1 MLLQSIRTRA
11 GGVIIK
17 VLFALLILSFVGWG
31 IFTRSPFSQDTGSPD
46 AIVASVG
53 DREIRA
59 DQFQAAL
66 KPAVERLRAQ
76 FGGTL
81 DAAQLK
87 QLGIP
92 DAVLEQLIDQSLL
105 DQEDTH
111 LRLDLSDD
119 VIRSAITS
127 NPAFIGPD
135 GRFSHNQL
143 SQILSVY
150 RMTEEGLIAKLRAEI
165 PRGDLLQ
172 ALTAGVRI
180 PTPVIDTI
188 YRYRSETRVADVV
201 AIPLSTATGVGTPS
215 DDDLKKFYEAH
226 ADLFKAEEYRSF
238 TLASLGIA
246 DLASEITVSDDD
258 LKAAYKQRK
267 DDLAI
272 PEQRQLQQILAA
284 SEDKAKAVEA
294 ALSAGQD
301 FAKVATTI
309 AGQDPQTIDLGLVKA
324 SDLPK
329 ALADAAFDLP
339 LNKPS
344 EPIKDSFGWH
354 ILMVTKIEP
363 PKTPS
368 FDEAKQQLKDELTQ
382 EAEADRLDRIANK
395 IDDALAGG
403 TSLAD
408 AAAKFHLKVTTIA
421 ATDVGGRD
429 PGGKPVAIAVSPKDV
444 LKLAFDTGENETS
457 RVTATEDGAI
467 FIVHVDKVTPPQTK
481 PIAEV
486 KDQIVT
492 AWTAERKKEAVTKQA
507 DALAAAVA
515 AGTPLA
521 KAAADQKLT
530 VATPAPLTRRPQPG
544 SAVPGPL
551 VAKLFSAKVGETVV
565 ASDAA
570 GAYVG
575 QLKEIKTSD
584 TTPADLA
591 KGLQTELGNAAR
603 YDIVG
608 ELTGALKQ
616 RYKVTIHRDVMDK
629 LF

>member
-1 MLLQSIRTRA
+1 MLQAIRTRA
-11 GGVIIK
+11 GGIVVK
-17 VLFALLILSFVGWG
+17 VLFGLLILSFGFWG
-31 IFTRSPFSQDTGSPD
+31 LYTRSPFFQDKGSPD
-46 AIVASVG
+46 AIVAGVG

-66 KPAVERLRAQ
+66 KPTVERLRAQ
-76 FGGTL
+76 FGGAL

-92 DAVLEQLIDQSLL
+92 DAVLDKLIDENLL
-105 DQEDTH
+105 DQEDVH

-119 VIRSAITS
+119 VVRSAITS

-135 GRFSHNQL
+135 GRFNRDQFNQVL
-143 SQILSVY
+143 AMNRL
-150 RMTEEGLIAKLRAEI
+150 TEDGLTTRLRTEI

-172 ALTAGVRI
+172 ALTGGVRV

-201 AIPLSTATGVGTPS
+201 AIPLAAAAGVGAPS
-215 DDDLKKFYEAH
+215 DDDLQKFYEAH
-226 ADLFKAEEYRSF
+226 ADLFKAEEYRGF

-246 DLASEITVSDDD
+246 DLANQVTVSDDD
-258 LKAAYKQRK
+258 LKKAYSDRK

-272 PEQRQLQQILAA
+272 PEQRQVRQILAQ
-284 SEDKAKAVEA
+284 SEDKAKAAED
-294 ALSAGQD
+294 ALAAGQD
-301 FAKVATTI
+301 FTTVATTI

-329 ALADAAFDLP
+329 PLADAAFDLS
-339 LNKPS
+339 LDKPS
-344 EPIKDSFGWH
+344 EPIKDSLGWH
-354 ILMVTKIEP
+354 ILLVTKIEA

-368 FDEAKQQLKDELTQ
+368 FDEAKQQLKDELTE
-382 EAEADRLDRIANK
+382 EAEADRIDHIANQ
-395 IDDALAGG
+395 IDDALASG

-408 AAAKFHLKVTTIA
+408 AAAKFQLKLTTIA

-429 PGGKPVAIAVSPKDV
+429 PDGKPVSIPVSSKDV

-457 RVTATEDGAI
+457 RVNAIEDGTI
-467 FIVHVDKVTPPQTK
+467 FVVHVDKLTPPQTK
-481 PIAEV
+481 PLAEV
-486 KDQIVT
+486 KDQAVA
-492 AWTAERKKEAVTKQA
+492 AWTAEQKKDAVKKQA
-507 DALAAAVA
+507 DALASAVS

-530 VATPAPLTRRPQPG
+530 VTEPPPLARRPKPGSGVPAPL
-544 SAVPGPL
+544 A
-551 VAKLFSAKVGETVV
+551 AKLFDAKVGDTVV

-575 QLKEIKTSD
+575 QLKEIKMTDS
-584 TTPADLA
+584 TPADVA

-603 YDIVG
+603 YDLVG
-608 ELTGALKQ
+608 ELTDALKK
-616 RYKVTIHRDVMDK
+616 RYPVTIHRDVIDK

>member
-1 MLLQSIRTRA
+1 MLQAIRTRA

-17 VLFALLILSFVGWG
+17 VLFGLLILSFASWG
-31 IFTRSPFSQDTGSPD
+31 IYTRSPFSQDKGAPD

-53 DREIRA
+53 DREVRA

-66 KPAVERLRAQ
+66 KPTVERLRAQ
-76 FGGTL
+76 FGGSI
-81 DAAQLK
+81 DSAQIKL
-87 QLGIP
+87 LGIP
-92 DAVLEQLIDQSLL
+92 DAVLDKLIDDSLL

-127 NPAFIGPD
+127 NPAFVGPD
-135 GRFSHNQL
+135 GRFNHDQFT
-143 SQILSVY
+143 QILAMY
-150 RMTEEGLIAKLRAEI
+150 RMTEEGLVAKLRAEV

-180 PTPVIDTI
+180 PAPVIDTI

-201 AIPLSTATGVGTPS
+201 AIPLAAATGVGTPS
-215 DDDLKKFYEAH
+215 DDDLQKFYETH
-226 ADLFKAEEYRSF
+226 SDIFKAEEYRSF

-246 DLASEITVSDDD
+246 DLASEINVSDDD
-258 LKAAYKQRK
+258 LKAAYKERK

-272 PEQRQLQQILAA
+272 PEQRQIRQILAT
-284 SEDKAKAVEA
+284 SEDKAKAVED
-294 ALSAGQD
+294 ALAAGQD
-301 FAKVATTI
+301 FTKVATTV

-329 ALADAAFDLP
+329 PLADAAFDLP
-339 LNKPS
+339 LDKPS
-344 EPIKDSFGWH
+344 EPVKDSFGWH
-354 ILMVTKIEP
+354 ILLVTKIEP
-363 PKTPS
+363 MKSLT

-382 EAEADRLDRIANK
+382 EAEADRLDHIAK
-395 IDDALAGG
+395 QVDDALAGG
-403 TSLAD
+403 ASLAD
-408 AAAKFHLKVTTIA
+408 VAAKYHLTVTTVA
-421 ATDVGGRD
+421 STDAGGRD
-429 PGGKPVAIAVSPKDV
+429 PDGKPASIPVSSKDV
-444 LKLAFDTGENETS
+444 LKLVFESGENETS
-457 RVTATEDGAI
+457 RVTAIEDGAI
-467 FIVHVDKVTPPQTK
+467 FVVHVDKVTPPRTK

-486 KDQIVT
+486 KDQVVT
-492 AWTAERKKEAVTKQA
+492 AWATERKQDAVKKEA

-530 VATPAPLTRRPQPG
+530 VTEPPPLTRRPKPG
-544 SAVPGPL
+544 SAVPAPL
-551 VAKLFSAKVGETVV
+551 VGKLFDAKVGDTVV
-565 ASDAA
+565 ASDSA

-591 KGLQTELGNAAR
+591 KGLQSELTNAAR
-603 YDIVG
+603 YDLVG
-608 ELTGALKQ
+608 ELTGALKK
-616 RYKVTIHRDVMDK
+616 RYPVTIHRDVLDK
-629 LF
+629 MF